1 MVTRSIARA
10 LHRWLAWRAQRRLY
24 AAIPSLRDLDAR
36 QAALAGQHRP
46 GARAIANEKRRLV
59 TERLALECGR
69 R

>member
-36 QAALAGQHRP
+36 QALQARQHGPVRALEVER
-46 GARAIANEKRRLV
+46 RRLV